1 MERLRGEILSME
13 ESNMNIKFTDIGDEN
28 KYLRDIDS
36 KTYALHNENDCYIQ
50 CMDKSYP
57 YLQQSRYQNI
67 YCILYVF
74 SFKII

>member
-13 ESNMNIKFTDIGDEN
+13 ESNMNIKFKDIGDDN

-36 KTYALHNENDCYIQ
+36 QIYALQNENDCSIQ
-50 CMDKSYP
+50 YMDKAYP

-67 YCILYVF
+67 YCILSLF
-74 SFKII
+74 AFKIL